1 MSCQTEVP
9 LRPEARNRCARRTR
23 SHPPPPGASPARAAR
38 AGAPIVPIA
47 VLGAEGASP
56 ARADA
61 DLTRAL
67 TRQGITGIYTATAT
81 KFAVISVTAE
91 LTVWT
96 NGHQVWCTHH
106 GQRLTWPAADIETA
120 ATRIAALAH
129 PAADS

>member
-1 MSCQTEVP
+1 M
-9 LRPEARNRCARRTR
+9 RPPDPFPPPAARRQPCPR
-23 SHPPPPGASPARAAR
+23 GRRP
-38 AGAPIVPIA
+38 
-47 VLGAEGASP
+47 
-56 ARADA
+56 D
-61 DLTRAL
+61 TRAL

-81 KFAVISVTAE
+81 KLAVISVTAE